1 MTKLK
6 GNTASVDLEVHATAE
21 LELGA
26 TNFMPWAALELGA
39 TNSMSWAALEL
50 GATNCMV
57 VATDFS
63 VMGAFLDVQA

>member
-26 TNFMPWAALELGA
+26 TNC
-39 TNSMSWAALEL
+39 MSWAALEL
-50 GATNCMV
+50 GATNFMV